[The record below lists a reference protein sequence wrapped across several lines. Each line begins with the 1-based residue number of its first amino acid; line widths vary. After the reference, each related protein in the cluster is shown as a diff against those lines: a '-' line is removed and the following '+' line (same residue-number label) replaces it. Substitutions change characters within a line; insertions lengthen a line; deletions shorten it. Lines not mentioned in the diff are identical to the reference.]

1 MGDFIGWAIIAGVV
15 MYFIGY
21 AFWKVFGGILEIIL
35 YVVTGIA
42 LVGVTLALPLLLVF
56 GGFKAVSGAYAR
68 ALSLR
73 SRAPLPPG
81 SA

>member
-1 MGDFIGWAIIAGVV
+1 MGDFIGWALIAGVA
-15 MYFIGY
+15 MYFLGRI
-21 AFWKVFGGILEIIL
+21 FWQAMEIVL

-42 LVGVTLALPLLLVF
+42 LVAVTLALPLLLVF
-56 GGFKAVSGAYAR
+56 GGLKAISGAYAW
-68 ALSLR
+68 ALGLR